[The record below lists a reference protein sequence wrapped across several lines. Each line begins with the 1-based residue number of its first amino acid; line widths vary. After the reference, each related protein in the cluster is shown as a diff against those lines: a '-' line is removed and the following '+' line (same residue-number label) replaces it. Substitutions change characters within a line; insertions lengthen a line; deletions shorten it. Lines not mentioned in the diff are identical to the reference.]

1 MTQGS
6 NKMTTT
12 NIAFIGL
19 GTMGFPMAGHLA
31 NAGHQVTVYNRTTA
45 KAELWA
51 ETYTG
56 KVALTPAEAA
66 KDADFI
72 FSCVGNDDDL
82 RQVYCGDN
90 GILTTA
96 KSGATLIDNTTASAE
111 VAREIAAIAAEK
123 NIHFLDAPVSGGEA
137 GAVNGCLTVMVGG
150 EQTVFDLAKPVIDCF
165 AKATTLMGDVGYGQ
179 VTKMA
184 NQVCIAGI
192 LQGLSEAITLAQSSG
207 LDIEKMTEVLKHGAA
222 GSWQLENRAAT
233 MAKNEFDFGF
243 AIDWMRKDLGIC
255 FDAADKLGVDLQL
268 AKQVDAKYAELQKR
282 GYQRA
287 DTSVLIKQ
295 FDDESR

>member
-1 MTQGS
+1 
-6 NKMTTT
+6 MTTHKV
-12 NIAFIGL
+12 AFIGL
-19 GTMGFPMAGHLA
+19 GTMGYPMAGHLA

-45 KAELWA
+45 KANQWA

-56 KVALTPAEAA
+56 QVALTPAEAA
-66 KDADFI
+66 KEATFI
-72 FSCVGNDDDL
+72 FTCVGNDDDL
-82 RQVYCGDN
+82 RQVYCGEN

-96 KSGATLIDNTTASAE
+96 KSGAFLIDNTTASAE
-111 VAREIAAIAAEK
+111 VSREIAALAEEK
-123 NIHFLDAPVSGGEA
+123 GLKFLDAPVSGGEA

-150 EQTVFDLAKPVIDCF
+150 KQADFDTAKPVIDTF

-179 VTKMA
+179 ITKMA
-184 NQVCIAGI
+184 NQICIAGI
-192 LQGLSEAITLAQSSG
+192 LQGLSEAVTLAKSSG

-222 GSWQLENRAAT
+222 GSWQLENRAST
-233 MAKNEFDFGF
+233 MANNEFDFGF

-255 FDAADKLGVDLQL
+255 FDAAEKLGVDLPL
-268 AKQVDAKYAELQKR
+268 AKQVDEKYGELQAR